1 MAEWQK
7 LGLFLRISPVDLSN
21 VRGKHQYHASRCLIE
36 CLFLWLQ
43 RQPLPRT
50 WDTLLDAIN
59 NCKEKRIVH
68 LLMDKE
74 SEL

>member
-1 MAEWQK
+1 MAKWEE
-7 LGLFLRISPVDLSN
+7 LGLRLRISPVDLSN
-21 VRGKHQYHASRCLIE
+21 VRGKHQYQASRCLIE

-50 WDTLLDAIN
+50 WDTLLDTIN
-59 NCKEKRIVH
+59 HFEKIQYVH
-68 LLMDKE
+68 SLMDKE

>member
-1 MAEWQK
+1 MAKWQQ
-7 LGLFLRISPVDLSN
+7 LGVFLRISPVDLSN
-21 VRGKHQYHASRCLIE
+21 VRGKHQYQASRCLIE

-50 WDTLLDAIN
+50 WDTLLDTIN
-59 NCKEKRIVH
+59 DLERMQYVH
-68 LLMDKE
+68 SLMNKE